1 MDFKGISNK
10 ALCRE
15 FIAEDNYIRE
25 NGGIMDNN
33 SYNSKMEYIRSIRE
47 ELFKRGYTNF
57 ADIKQNT
64 K

>member
-15 FIAEDNYIRE
+15 FIKEDNYMRE
-25 NGGIMDNN
+25 NGGVMDND
-33 SYNSKMEYIRSIRE
+33 SYNSKMEYIRELRE

-57 ADIKQNT
+57 ADIKQNI

>member
-15 FIAEDNYIRE
+15 FIAEDNYMRE
-25 NGGIMDNN
+25 NGGIMNN
-33 SYNSKMEYIRSIRE
+33 ISYNSKMEYIRELRE
-47 ELFKRGYTNF
+47 ELYKRGYTNF
-57 ADIKQNT
+57 ADIKKNT

>member
-15 FIAEDNYIRE
+15 FIKEDNYMRE
-25 NGGIMDNN
+25 NGGIMDND

-57 ADIKQNT
+57 ADIKQNS

>member
-15 FIAEDNYIRE
+15 FIKEDNYIRE
-25 NGGIMDNN
+25 NGGIMNN
-33 SYNSKMEYIRSIRE
+33 TSQNSKMEYIRELRE
-47 ELFKRGYTNF
+47 ELYKRGYTKL
-57 ADIKQNT
+57 ADIKKNT

>member
-15 FIAEDNYIRE
+15 FIKEDSYIRD
-25 NGGIMDNN
+25 NCGIMNN
-33 SYNSKMEYIRSIRE
+33 DSYNTKMEYIRSIRE
-47 ELFKRGYTNF
+47 ELYKRGYTNF

>member
-1 MDFKGISNK
+1 MDLKGISNK
-10 ALCRE
+10 VLCKE
-15 FIAEDNYIRE
+15 FIKEDNYIRE
-25 NGGIMDNN
+25 NGGIMDND

>member
-15 FIAEDNYIRE
+15 FIKEDNYMRE
-25 NGGIMDNN
+25 NGGIMDND

-47 ELFKRGYTNF
+47 ELFKRGYINF
-57 ADIKQNT
+57 ADIKQNS

>member
-25 NGGIMDNN
+25 NGSIIDNT

-47 ELFKRGYTNF
+47 ELYKRGYTNF
-57 ADIKQNT
+57 TDIKQNS

>member
-10 ALCRE
+10 ALCKE
-15 FIAEDNYIRE
+15 FIKEDNYIRE
-25 NGGIMDNN
+25 NGGTMDNN
-33 SYNSKMEYIRSIRE
+33 SYNAKMEYIRSIRE

-57 ADIKQNT
+57 SDIKQNS

>member
-15 FIAEDNYIRE
+15 FIAEDNYMRE
-25 NGGIMDNN
+25 NGGIMDNTY
-33 SYNSKMEYIRSIRE
+33 YNSKMEYIRSIRE
-47 ELFKRGYTNF
+47 ELYKRGYTNF
-57 ADIKQNT
+57 ADIKKNT

>member
-15 FIAEDNYIRE
+15 FIAEDNYMRE

-33 SYNSKMEYIRSIRE
+33 SYNSKMEYIRELRE
-47 ELFKRGYTNF
+47 ELYKRGYTNF
-57 ADIKQNT
+57 ADIKKNT

>member
-1 MDFKGISNK
+1 MDLKDISNK
-10 ALCRE
+10 TLCKE

-25 NGGIMDNN
+25 NGGIMDNY
-33 SYNSKMEYIRSIRE
+33 SYNSKMEYIKELRE